1 MKHPF
6 AAGVTLNEFKA
17 VSTDANW
24 MEAFI
29 HDSLHGVHKLVQLEA
44 LAIYFDTDTESLEKG
59 PEERSE
65 TIQAL
70 KDMVG
75 LNIRIL
81 NPSDKLC
88 SWMAHTITNTS

>member
-1 MKHPF
+1 M
-6 AAGVTLNEFKA
+6 TLNEFKA